1 MRTPTGGDDPV
12 TALDRRHFLALLAA
26 SGTLAIGARGLRA
39 LGAAAS
45 DPPSLVWRLDSHWGY
60 PTGHGQKTHC
70 QCNACVHHASNKV
83 FATRADADAGR
94 AHTNCVCQPR
104 AVQIDATKFNTLFP
118 SGSGSVDLRT
128 PGVASA
134 YQSALASGRA
144 S

>member
-1 MRTPTGGDDPV
+1 M
-12 TALDRRHFLALLAA
+12 TALDRRRFLALLAA
-26 SGTLAIGARGLRA
+26 SGTFAIGARGLSA
-39 LGAAAS
+39 LGAAAP

-60 PTGHGQKTHC
+60 PTGPGQKTHC
-70 QCNACVHHASNKV
+70 QCNACVHHARNKV

-94 AHTNCVCQPR
+94 AHAHCVCQPR

-128 PGVASA
+128 TGVAA
-134 YQSALASGRA
+134 TYQSALASSRA